1 MTEPAPPAS
10 EFAGKTVIVTGGG
23 AGIGRA
29 VAQAF
34 AAAGACLVLA
44 GRDLAAAEEAAGA
57 IGRATGA
64 RTHAVRADVSRPEEC
79 GALVEA
85 ARAWFGAPEILVN
98 NAAYFALTPL
108 LDARPADAAR
118 FLDTNLGGP
127 LFCSQ
132 AFARLAIA
140 EGRTGVIVNVGS
152 IAGARP
158 APGCGLYSA
167 SKAALASLTQT
178 MALEWAPRGVRVVA
192 VAPGHVG
199 TAGVEADFVAGRL
212 DRAAMLARIPARR
225 IADCADIADAVLFLA
240 SARARHVVGT
250 MLTVD
255 GGESM

>member
-1 MTEPAPPAS
+1 MTESTPS
-10 EFAGKTVIVTGGG
+10 RTEFAGKTVIVTGGS

-29 VAQAF
+29 IAWAF
-34 AAAGACLVLA
+34 AAAGACVVLA

-57 IGRATGA
+57 IGRENGG
-64 RTHAVRADVSRPEEC
+64 RTLAVRADVSRPEDC
-79 GALVEA
+79 RALVEA
-85 ARAWFGAPEILVN
+85 ARAHFGAPDVLVN

-108 LDARPADAAR
+108 LDASPADAAR

-140 EGRTGVIVNVGS
+140 ERRTAVIVNVGS

-158 APGCGLYSA
+158 APGCGLYAA
-167 SKAALASLTQT
+167 SKAALVSLTQT
-178 MALEWAPRGVRVVA
+178 MALEWAPQGVRVVA
-192 VAPGHVG
+192 VAPGHVA
-199 TAGVEADFVAGRL
+199 TAGVEADFEAGRL

-225 IADCADIADAVLFLA
+225 IADCADIADAVLFL
-240 SARARHVVGT
+240 SSGRARHIVGT
-250 MLTVD
+250 TLTID